1 MSALNK
7 TRSWLSRH
15 FAGSL
20 LSGWLMI
27 ALIGGYTVFH

>member
-7 TRSWLSRH
+7 TRRWLSRN

-20 LSGWLMI
+20 LSGWVMI
-27 ALIGGYTVFH
+27 AVIGWYTVFH